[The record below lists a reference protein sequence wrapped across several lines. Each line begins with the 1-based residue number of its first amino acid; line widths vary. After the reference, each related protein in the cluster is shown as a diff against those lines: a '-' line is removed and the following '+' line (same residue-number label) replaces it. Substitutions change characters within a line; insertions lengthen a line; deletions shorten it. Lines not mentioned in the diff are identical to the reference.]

1 MGSTFG
7 SLETG
12 VRGLRAHQLALQVTG
27 QNITNADTPGY
38 SRQIAMMQTTAPYT
52 VPSVYGSNGPGQIGT
67 GVEVTQILRMRDEFI
82 DMQLRGESSLKG
94 RWSMRQS
101 TLEHLEVVINE
112 PSDSSISARL
122 NQLWDSLN
130 ELATRA
136 EDSSVRAAVAED
148 AVVFAQTVR
157 HTYQQLV
164 DLKADLNDQLTVLT
178 GNVNTIAKQ
187 IAALN
192 EVIAKVKGTGQ
203 EPNDLLDQREQ
214 LVQKL
219 SELTNVNVITDAY
232 DRFNISIGG
241 ASLVSGDTYSQLK
254 VEKNMSNN
262 GMYDVVWESN
272 NTPAYINNGKIKGLL
287 EMRDQ
292 EVGYYIDT
300 LNDFARELAENFNTA
315 HRAGYGL
322 EDTTGTN
329 FFINNTNGSPWNI
342 DASNIEVNPAVT
354 ADLKLI
360 AASVDLYSP
369 PEVTTHG
376 GAPGNGAN
384 AQKMANVINRDLLM
398 SNQTFTITEFYNGLI
413 AKLGIDAE
421 KSNST
426 LSNQET
432 LINYLQ
438 DRQESVAG
446 VSMDEELTNMI
457 KFQNAYNASARYVTA
472 IDELLERLINGTG
485 TVGR

>member
-262 GMYDVVWESN
+262 G
-272 NTPAYINNGKIKGLL
+272 
-287 EMRDQ
+287 
-292 EVGYYIDT
+292 
-300 LNDFARELAENFNTA
+300 
-315 HRAGYGL
+315 
-322 EDTTGTN
+322 
-329 FFINNTNGSPWNI
+329 
-342 DASNIEVNPAVT
+342 
-354 ADLKLI
+354 
-360 AASVDLYSP
+360 
-369 PEVTTHG
+369 
-376 GAPGNGAN
+376 
-384 AQKMANVINRDLLM
+384 
-398 SNQTFTITEFYNGLI
+398 
-413 AKLGIDAE
+413 
-421 KSNST
+421 
-426 LSNQET
+426 
-432 LINYLQ
+432 
-438 DRQESVAG
+438 
-446 VSMDEELTNMI
+446 
-457 KFQNAYNASARYVTA
+457 
-472 IDELLERLINGTG
+472 
-485 TVGR
+485 

>member
-1 MGSTFG
+1 MRSTFG

-52 VPSVYGSNGPGQIGT
+52 VPSVYGTSGPGQIGT
-67 GVEVTQILRMRDEFI
+67 GVEVTQIIRMRDDFI
-82 DMQLRGESSLKG
+82 DLQLRGETSLKG
-94 RWSMRQS
+94 RWAMRQS

-130 ELATRA
+130 ELAVRA
-136 EDSSVRAAVAED
+136 EDSSVRAAVVED

-157 HTYQQLV
+157 HTHQQLV
-164 DLKADLNDQLTVLT
+164 DLKADLNEQLTILV

-203 EPNDLLDQREQ
+203 EPNDLMDQREQ

-219 SELTNVNVITDAY
+219 SELTNVSVVTDAY
-232 DRFNISIGG
+232 GRFNVSISGG
-241 ASLVSGDTYSQLK
+241 ALVSGDTYSQLA
-254 VEKNMSNN
+254 VVKNMANN
-262 GMYDVVWESN
+262 GMYEVVWEHGGS
-272 NTPAYINNGKIKGLL
+272 PVYINNGKIKGLL
-287 EMRDQ
+287 EMRDE
-292 EVGYYIDT
+292 EVDYYIES
-300 LNDFARELAENFNTA
+300 LNDFARELAENFNA
-315 HRAGYGL
+315 VHRSGYGL
-322 EDTTGTN
+322 LDSTGVN
-329 FFINNTNGSPWNI
+329 FFINNATGSPWGI
-342 DASNIEVNPAVT
+342 DASNIEVNPEVA
-354 ADLKLI
+354 ADLKLV
-360 AASVDLYSP
+360 AASIDLYSP
-369 PEVTTHG
+369 PDVPDHG
-376 GAPGNGAN
+376 GAPGNGVN
-384 AQKMANVINRDLLM
+384 AQKLANVINRDLLM

-421 KSNST
+421 KANST
-426 LSNQET
+426 LENQET

-457 KFQNAYNASARYVTA
+457 KFQNAYNASARYVTT
-472 IDELLERLINGTG
+472 IDEMLEKLINGTG

>member
-1 MGSTFG
+1 
-7 SLETG
+7 
-12 VRGLRAHQLALQVTG
+12 
-27 QNITNADTPGY
+27 
-38 SRQIAMMQTTAPYT
+38 
-52 VPSVYGSNGPGQIGT
+52 
-67 GVEVTQILRMRDEFI
+67 
-82 DMQLRGESSLKG
+82 
-94 RWSMRQS
+94 
-101 TLEHLEVVINE
+101 
-112 PSDSSISARL
+112 
-122 NQLWDSLN
+122 
-130 ELATRA
+130 
-136 EDSSVRAAVAED
+136 
-148 AVVFAQTVR
+148 
-157 HTYQQLV
+157 
-164 DLKADLNDQLTVLT
+164 
-178 GNVNTIAKQ
+178 
-187 IAALN
+187 
-192 EVIAKVKGTGQ
+192 
-203 EPNDLLDQREQ
+203 
-214 LVQKL
+214 
-219 SELTNVNVITDAY
+219 
-232 DRFNISIGG
+232 
-241 ASLVSGDTYSQLK
+241 
-254 VEKNMSNN
+254 
-262 GMYDVVWESN
+262 VVWESN